1 MANGV
6 SRKGIVVAVFAGAAV
21 LAGLILFQLRP
32 ASPLE
37 IGFVGGI
44 SGKIADLGID
54 CRRGTEIAVERTNR
68 VGGINGRPVKLIA
81 LDDAQDENKAREA
94 VQTLLTRNLPAII
107 GHTTSA
113 MTMATLPLV
122 NASSTLLVSPTSST
136 PLLRDIDDNLIRSC
150 AVSTDAANL
159 MARYLREEKKV
170 SSVGIIYDLANKAYT
185 EMWYKAFSESFRELG
200 GSLAEPLTF
209 SSGPDIALL
218 PLIERM
224 RQQPIESLVIVAN
237 SVDAALL
244 CQQVRKSGW
253 QIPLALADW
262 AATEQL
268 ISLGG
273 KAVEGAVISQYFN
286 RKSTAPDY
294 LDFKREFARAYKSEP
309 GFGALHAYNATMM
322 VLRSLAEKQ
331 DGETLKRT
339 ILRISLFK
347 GLQDDIVI
355 NRFGDSNHPTYMGV
369 IENGTF
375 RIFEE
380 YR

>member
-1 MANGV
+1 MADGI
-6 SRKGIVVAVFAGAAV
+6 SRKGIVVAVLAGIFV
-21 LAGLILFQLRP
+21 LAGIIWLQLRP

-68 VGGINGRPVKLIA
+68 AGGIDGRPVTLIA
-81 LDDAQDENKAREA
+81 LDDAQDENTAKEA
-94 VQTLLTRNLPAII
+94 VRTLLARKLPAII

-136 PLLRDIDDNLIRSC
+136 PLLRDIDDNHIRSC

-159 MARYLREEKKV
+159 MARYLREEKKI

-185 EMWYKAFSESFRELG
+185 EMWYQAFSERFLKLG
-200 GSLAEPLTF
+200 GRLAEPLTF

-268 ISLGG
+268 VSLGG
-273 KAVEGAVISQYFN
+273 KAVEGAVVSQYFN

-294 LDFKREFARAYKSEP
+294 LDFKREFSKAYRSEP

-331 DGETLKRT
+331 DGETLKQT
-339 ILRISLFK
+339 ILRISQFK

-355 NRFGDSNHPTYMGV
+355 NRYGDSNHPTYMGI

-375 RIFEE
+375 RIFED

>member
-1 MANGV
+1 MRAALAASLPILGSLGRWLNP
-6 SRKGIVVAVFAGAAV
+6 SRRSATSKFAG
-21 LAGLILFQLRP
+21 L
-32 ASPLE
+32 
-37 IGFVGGI
+37 
-44 SGKIADLGID
+44 
-54 CRRGTEIAVERTNR
+54 
-68 VGGINGRPVKLIA
+68 PVRMKLIV
-81 LDDAQDENKAREA
+81 LS
-94 VQTLLTRNLPAII
+94 LLLLACIGLCCLPVRHRI
-107 GHTTSA
+107 SA
-113 MTMATLPLV
+113 DCV
-122 NASSTLLVSPTSST
+122 
-136 PLLRDIDDNLIRSC
+136 
-150 AVSTDAANL
+150 L
-159 MARYLREEKKV
+159 M
-170 SSVGIIYDLANKAYT
+170 
-185 EMWYKAFSESFRELG
+185 
-200 GSLAEPLTF
+200 PLTF
-209 SSGPDIALL
+209 SSGPDIVLL

-273 KAVEGAVISQYFN
+273 KAVEGAVVSQYFN

-294 LDFKREFARAYKSEP
+294 LDFKREFEKAYRSEP
-309 GFGALHAYNATMM
+309 GFGALHAYNATML

-331 DGETLKRT
+331 DGETLKQT
-339 ILRISLFK
+339 ILRISQFK

-355 NRFGDSNHPTYMGV
+355 NRFGDSNHPTYMGI

-375 RIFEE
+375 RIFED